1 MRKLFGSRLAL
12 LTAAFT
18 LVAASGAVVANRE
31 GVLLAGGTTVYSGV
45 QAAASVGATSTNG
58 TASGQNGGGNG
69 NGHNTFTISGAPV
82 TGLFPGA
89 GYPVGSTSHPV
100 YIYLTVTN
108 PNNQAIRVTSLSYT
122 VNNASAACT
131 KANLA
136 PTTETVSFSVVVPKN
151 SSLGG
156 TTFPLPVSMSPSAVD
171 ACQNASFPLT
181 LTGSAVGPA

>member
-1 MRKLFGSRLAL
+1 MRNLSRPRLAL

-18 LVAASGAVVANRE
+18 LVAASGALVAHRE

-45 QAAASVGATSTNG
+45 QAAASLG
-58 TASGQNGGGNG
+58 TASPNGNGSGQNGGNA

-82 TGLFPGA
+82 TGLYPGA
-89 GYPVGSTSHPV
+89 GYPVGSTSHPINV
-100 YIYLTVTN
+100 YLTVTN
-108 PNNQAIRVTSLSYT
+108 PNNQAIRVTSLSYS
-122 VNNASAACT
+122 VNNASSACT

-181 LTGSAVGPA
+181 LTGTAVGPA